1 MAIETFPVEILHI
14 DYSNLDFFRNSS
26 EIWNIDKKTKNYPIR
41 TCAVLKI
48 TIFAPIM
55 QSL

>member
-14 DYSNLDFFRNSS
+14 DYSIRNSS